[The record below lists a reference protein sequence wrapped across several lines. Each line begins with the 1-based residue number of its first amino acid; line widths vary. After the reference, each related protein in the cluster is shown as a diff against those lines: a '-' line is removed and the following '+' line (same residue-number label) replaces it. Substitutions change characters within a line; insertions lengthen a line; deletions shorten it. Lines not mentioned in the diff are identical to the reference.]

1 MYKYWMEHPKERVHL
16 GNQSIDGVNIK
27 MYIIDDDGRVRN
39 DFAYSEGRTALW
51 SVKQRNYYHFLVRIV
66 HNISEHALL
75 FLC

>member
-51 SVKQRNYYHFLVRIV
+51 SVKQRN
-66 HNISEHALL
+66 
-75 FLC
+75 